1 VSPSGKYLILMLLAD
16 GGGIRGLSSLII
28 LKHLMTKIEDAER
41 AAGSEERVRLP
52 CHYFDF
58 IVGTS
63 TGG

>member
-1 VSPSGKYLILMLLAD
+1 MDTAD

-28 LKHLMTKIEDAER
+28 LKSLMEKVRKE
-41 AAGSEERVRLP
+41 EERYGWKAGYENLRP

-58 IVGTS
+58 FVGTS